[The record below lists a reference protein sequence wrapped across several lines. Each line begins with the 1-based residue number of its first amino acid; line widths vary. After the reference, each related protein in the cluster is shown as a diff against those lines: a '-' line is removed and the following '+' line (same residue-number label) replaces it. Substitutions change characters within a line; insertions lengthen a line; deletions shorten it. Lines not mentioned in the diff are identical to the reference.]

1 MLNIKNI
8 HAIYFVGIGGIGMS
22 AIARYFNAK
31 GKKVYGYDKTRTSL
45 TQELEKENCTIFYE
59 DNENSIIKNMDLV
72 VYTPAIPSDSIILNY
87 YNQFQNIL
95 FKRSAVLGLITQHAF
110 TIAVAGTHGKT
121 TTSTMIA
128 HILKDSNYGCSAFLG
143 GISSNYQTNFWSDKN
158 NIVVVEADEYDR
170 SFLTLHPDIAV
181 ITSTDP
187 DHLDIYSST
196 ESFKQGFIDF
206 TKNIKNNGLLFLKN
220 KALDLINNTTSTML
234 YDHTQCTQ
242 KNIIYPTNISIQ
254 NGTYNFSINH
264 PTLNKEIFELN
275 MGGLHNI
282 ENAVVAISVAL
293 ELKIDIDKIKKA
305 IANFKGVKRRFE
317 YKIKTTNQIL
327 IDDYAHHPTEL
338 KALINGIKN
347 LYPNEPFTLVFQ
359 PHLYSRTKDFKNE
372 FAHVLSEATQ
382 LILLPIYPAREK
394 PIDGVNSEMLLNKVS
409 NPNKMLLDVN
419 AFYDWVKLNKP
430 KILVMAGAGDIDVV
444 IEQTKIIL
452 Q

>member
-1 MLNIKNI
+1 MTNINNIKS
-8 HAIYFVGIGGIGMS
+8 IYFVGIGGIGMS
-22 AIARYFNAK
+22 AIARYFNAQ
-31 GKKVYGYDKTRTSL
+31 GKKIYGYDKTRTSL
-45 TQELEKENCTIFYE
+45 TQELENENCTIFYA
-59 DNENSIIKNMDLV
+59 DNENSIIKNIDLV
-72 VYTPAIPSDSIILNY
+72 VYTPAIPTDSIILNY
-87 YNQFQNIL
+87 YNQFQNL
-95 FKRSAVLGLITQHAF
+95 TFKRSAVLGLITQHAF

-143 GISSNYQTNFWSDKN
+143 GISANYQTNFWSDKKN
-158 NIVVVEADEYDR
+158 VVVVEADEYDR

-187 DHLDIYSST
+187 DHLDIYATT

-220 KALDLINNTTSTML
+220 KVLDLNDNPTKIILYDNNQNNQKNSIYPIDISINN
-234 YDHTQCTQ
+234 
-242 KNIIYPTNISIQ
+242 
-254 NGTYNFSINH
+254 GAYNFTIHH
-264 PTLNKEIFELN
+264 PKINKEIFELH

-282 ENAVVAISVAL
+282 ENAVVAIGVAL
-293 ELKIDIDKIKKA
+293 ELNIDIEKIKKA

-317 YKIKTTNQIL
+317 YKINTPNQVL

-359 PHLYSRTKDFKNE
+359 PHLYSRTNDFKKE
-372 FAHVLSEATQ
+372 FATILSEANNI
-382 LILLPIYPAREK
+382 ILLPIYAAREK
-394 PIDGVNSEMLLNKVS
+394 PIDGVTSEMLLNKIS
-409 NPNKMLLDVN
+409 NPHKMLLEVN
-419 AFYDWVKLNKP
+419 DFYAWVKTNKP
-430 KILVMAGAGDIDVV
+430 KLLVMAGAGDIDVI
-444 IEQTKIIL
+444 IEQTKLIL